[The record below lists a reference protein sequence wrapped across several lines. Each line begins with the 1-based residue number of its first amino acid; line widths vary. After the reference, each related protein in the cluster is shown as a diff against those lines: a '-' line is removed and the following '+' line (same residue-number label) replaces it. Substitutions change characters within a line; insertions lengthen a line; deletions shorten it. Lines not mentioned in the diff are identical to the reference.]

1 MKGFNWINGVV
12 QEVKSRQ
19 KNNAGGGKWTTFS
32 RIRVKKATLS
42 SGKDTSDLFHNC
54 TIRHQ
59 IVCFA
64 NWHWICIHSI
74 LKQKNKWNYCSFNY
88 KDKKMFKNQTSYLRL
103 ISLFHY
109 WTSSISFSNRFRSRF
124 WENQIC
130 LQSLSALTAPG
141 WIKCGKNMVS
151 KVKSHILKSQ
161 SPLNTLG
168 KQNAPWS
175 CPSFCVLV
183 MESNQYLLLDNVQAD
198 A

>member
-1 MKGFNWINGVV
+1 
-12 QEVKSRQ
+12 
-19 KNNAGGGKWTTFS
+19 
-32 RIRVKKATLS
+32 
-42 SGKDTSDLFHNC
+42 
-54 TIRHQ
+54 
-59 IVCFA
+59 
-64 NWHWICIHSI
+64 
-74 LKQKNKWNYCSFNY
+74 
-88 KDKKMFKNQTSYLRL
+88 MFKNQTLYLRL

-130 LQSLSALTAPG
+130 LQSLSALTAPE
-141 WIKCGKNMVS
+141 WIKCEKNMVS
-151 KVKSHILKSQ
+151 RVKSHILKSE

-168 KQNAPWS
+168 KQNAPCS